1 MVATLDEAWSTS
13 ASIASGRR
21 QAPGAKRRLQ
31 QQQQQQQQQQRPQ
44 QQRAVRTTA
53 GAPSASCG
61 LPRRTNA
68 SSSSPLCDLYEQGYS
83 PDVGEAM
90 HERTQVAPK
99 GVPFADTARV
109 RRPSGPLQQP
119 ADPALELEPEGFNF
133 VQDPVSASMA
143 LDDGE
148 VDFFAEWDA
157 EEQTQS
163 QAQAYYEGFDEPS
176 APPPPP
182 PHPSLP
188 PQTPTTKPPPPPPPR
203 VREQLQQQQQQQPYE
218 YPVDGTAY
226 AMDVGLYVVSG
237 IMLIFLMEQFIQ
249 IGVRLR

>member
-21 QAPGAKRRLQ
+21 QAPGAKRR
-31 QQQQQQQQQQRPQ
+31 QQQQQQQRPQ
-44 QQRAVRTTA
+44 QQRAARTTA

-61 LPRRTNA
+61 LPRRTSA

-99 GVPFADTARV
+99 GVPFADTSRV

-133 VQDPVSASMA
+133 VQDPVGASMA

-157 EEQTQS
+157 EEDTQAQTQ
-163 QAQAYYEGFDEPS
+163 AYEGFDEPS
-176 APPPPP
+176 PPPPP
-182 PHPSLP
+182 PPPPSLP
-188 PQTPTTKPPPPPPPR
+188 PQTPTAKPPPPPPR
-203 VREQLQQQQQQQPYE
+203 VREQLQQQQQYE